1 MKLLSR
7 LTLLGGLLAP
17 ATLPAVSEI
26 DNQEHATLERSRVQ
40 LNRTVRELVREQSA
54 LRAASGEAASL
65 LDELEKLDRSLLEG
79 ERRQAEL
86 MQRQM
91 EALRNLPEVEARV
104 EAHRKK
110 MAGQRRRLAQHLRLM
125 YELGSQGPLKA
136 LLSGDNSATSRQ
148 GVHYYARY
156 IQARNQEF
164 LEFRLAA
171 ARLRND
177 LAKSRELAE
186 TLAALNA
193 DLTREQQQL
202 HEERLQRARFL
213 EKARSEEK
221 FHQLKVEELIQAKNQ
236 LTDFLEKLSGYLD
249 EEPVKTTE
257 EKPVEEVAKKP
268 VEEVAKKPVEAVAK
282 KPVEAVREKSVT
294 TARAESSIRSRRG
307 QIQPPVSGE
316 WEKRPPGIFFRT
328 TAKTPIAA
336 IHGGQVV
343 YADWFRGY
351 GLLVILKHDE
361 HVYSLYG
368 HNNKLLVAQGDPVK
382 ARDIIAESGD
392 SGALD
397 GVPGLYF
404 EIRIQGRSVNPGDWL
419 MDRG

>member
-1 MKLLSR
+1 MTFLSR
-7 LTLLGGLLAP
+7 LTLLVGLLAP

-40 LNRTVRELVREQSA
+40 LNRTVRELVREQLA
-54 LRAASGEAASL
+54 LRTASGEAASL

-104 EAHRKK
+104 DAHRKK

-136 LLSGDNSATSRQ
+136 LLSGDSSAASRQ

-177 LAKSRELAE
+177 LAKSRELAD

-193 DLTREQQQL
+193 DLTKEQQQL
-202 HEERLQRARFL
+202 QEERLQRARFL

-221 FHQLKVEELIQAKNQ
+221 SHQRKVEELTQAKNQ
-236 LTDFLEKLSGYLD
+236 LTTFLEKLSGYLD
-249 EEPVKTTE
+249 EEPFRTTE
-257 EKPVEEVAKKP
+257 EKPAETTPEKP
-268 VEEVAKKPVEAVAK
+268 VETVVKKPAETVVKKPAATASVEVA
-282 KPVEAVREKSVT
+282 
-294 TARAESSIRSRRG
+294 IRSRRG

-316 WEKRPPGIFFRT
+316 WEKRPPGIFFRIA
-328 TAKTPIAA
+328 AKTPIAA